1 MLSLTTTSLSYASSG
16 VRPLAARAAAPAM
29 NTIGEITF
37 ESKPWDEDSTEISS
51 KA

>member
-1 MLSLTTTSLSYASSG
+1 MLSLSVSSLSYASAG
-16 VRPLAARAAAPAM
+16 VRPLAARASAPVM

-37 ESKPWDEDSTEISS
+37 DSKPWNSAEISS